1 MVDVGA
7 PDFALGV
14 VGAGAMGSGI
24 AQVALTGGMAVIL
37 TDANEVQLDKA
48 RAALFA
54 RIDRLADKR
63 ELRPEHAAAAKARL
77 TLAREIGA
85 LAPCGVV
92 VEAIVEDLDAKRK
105 LFRTL
110 EEVVGEEAILASN
123 TSSIPIAAI
132 ASACRHRRR
141 VAGMHFF
148 NPVPLMRLVEVIASA
163 DTDPAVITALAELGQ
178 RMGRTPVTVKD
189 APGFLVNFGGRAY
202 YQEALHI
209 LQESVATPEDIDL
222 VMRECCGFRMGPFE
236 LLDLTGMDVNYPV
249 SEIVLKGYGYDP
261 RVKTTPLH
269 ASMHL
274 AGRLGRK
281 SGHGFYRYDAE
292 SRKLPGPPAPPPPS
306 ATKPARVILP
316 EPLEGLVALAVAAGV
331 EAQAPDDGASP
342 IVIAPWGEDCTAAA
356 LRLGLDPRRT
366 VAVDLSH
373 DTGKRITQMM
383 APSGNAASGDAVAA
397 MLAAAGRAVTRIKD
411 SPGFIAQRIT
421 AMIANIGC
429 EMAQMGLASPADID
443 KAMQLGLN
451 YPLGPLGFAEKMGV
465 RTTYEIM
472 RLLFEITGSDR
483 YRPSLWLRRR
493 ALLGLPA
500 TTPD

>member
-1 MVDVGA
+1 MIDVGA
-7 PDFALGV
+7 PDFAVGV

-24 AQVALTGGMAVIL
+24 AQVALTGGLAVVL
-37 TDANEVQLDKA
+37 TDANEAQLDKS

-54 RIDRLADKR
+54 RIDRLVEKR
-63 ELRPEHAAAAKARL
+63 ELKPDQAAAAKARL

-85 LAPCGVV
+85 LAKCGVV
-92 VEAIVEDLDAKRK
+92 IEAIVEDLDIKRK
-105 LFRTL
+105 VFRAL
-110 EEVVGEEAILASN
+110 EEVVGDDAILASN

-132 ASACRHRRR
+132 AAACRHRRR

-163 DTDPAVITALAELGQ
+163 DTEAAVVQVLGELGQ

-222 VMRECCGFRMGPFE
+222 VMRDCCGFRMGPFE

-269 ASMHL
+269 ASMNL

-281 SGHGFYRYDAE
+281 TGHGFYRYDAE
-292 SRKLPGPPAPPPPS
+292 GRKLPSPPS
-306 ATKPARVILP
+306 PQPSAAKPARLILP
-316 EPLEGLVALAVAAGV
+316 EPHEGLVALAVAAGV
-331 EAQAPDDGASP
+331 ETQAPDDGVSP

-356 LRLGLDPRRT
+356 MRLGLDARRT
-366 VAVDLSH
+366 VAIDLSH

-383 APSGNAASGDAVAA
+383 APSGDAAIGDAVAA

-421 AMIANIGC
+421 AMVANIGC
-429 EMAQMGLASPADID
+429 EMAQMALASPADID

-451 YPLGPLGFAEKMGV
+451 YPLGPLGFAEKIGV

-472 RLLFEITGSDR
+472 CRLFEITGSDR

-500 TTPD
+500 TAPD

>member
-1 MVDVGA
+1 MINVGA

-24 AQVALTGGMAVIL
+24 AQVALTGGITVIL
-37 TDANEVQLDKA
+37 TDASEAQLDKA

-54 RIDRLADKR
+54 RIDRLVEKR
-63 ELRPEHAAAAKARL
+63 ELKPDSAAAAKARL
-77 TLAREIGA
+77 TVAREIGA
-85 LAPCGVV
+85 LAPCRVV

-105 LFRTL
+105 VFRAL
-110 EEVVGEEAILASN
+110 EEIIGEEAILASN

-132 ASACRHRRR
+132 AAACRHRRR

-148 NPVPLMRLVEVIASA
+148 NPVPLMRLVEVIAST
-163 DTDPAVITALAELGQ
+163 DTDPAAVETLSALGQ
-178 RMGRTPVTVKD
+178 RMGRTPVVVKD

-209 LQESVATPEDIDL
+209 LQESVATPADIDL

-281 SGHGFYRYDAE
+281 SGHGFYRYDADGKKIA
-292 SRKLPGPPAPPPPS
+292 SPPAAMSGAAP
-306 ATKPARVILP
+306 PARVILP
-316 EPLEGLVALAVAAGV
+316 EPHEGLVALAVAAGV
-331 EAQAPDDGASP
+331 ETQAPDDGTSP
-342 IVIAPWGEDCTAAA
+342 IMIAPWGEDCTAAA

-373 DTGKRITQMM
+373 DTTKRITQMM
-383 APSGNAASGDAVAA
+383 APSGDVAIGDAVAA
-397 MLAAAGRAVTRIKD
+397 LLAAAGRTVTRIKD

-421 AMIANIGC
+421 AMVANIGC

-451 YPLGPLGFAEKMGV
+451 YPLGPLGFAEKLGV
-465 RTTYEIM
+465 RTTYDIM
-472 RLLFEITGSDR
+472 RQLFDSTGSDR

-500 TTPD
+500 ATPD

>member
-1 MVDVGA
+1 MIDVGA

-24 AQVALTGGMAVIL
+24 AQVALTGGIAVVL
-37 TDANEVQLDKA
+37 SDVNEAQLDKA
-48 RAALFA
+48 RVALFA
-54 RIDRLADKR
+54 RIDRLVEKR
-63 ELRPEHAAAAKARL
+63 ELKPDVAAAAKARL
-77 TLAREIGA
+77 AVARDIGA

-92 VEAIVEDLDAKRK
+92 IEAIVEELEVKRK
-105 LFRTL
+105 VFRAL
-110 EEVVGEEAILASN
+110 EEIVGEDAILASN

-132 ASACRHRRR
+132 AAACRHRRR

-163 DTDPAVITALAELGQ
+163 DTDPRVVQALSALGQ
-178 RMGRTPVTVKD
+178 RMGRTPVAVKD

-281 SGHGFYRYDAE
+281 SGHGFYRYDADGK
-292 SRKLPGPPAPPPPS
+292 KLPSPPAPAPS
-306 ATKPARVILP
+306 SAKPARVILP
-316 EPLEGLVALAVAAGV
+316 EPHEGLVALAVAAGV
-331 EAQAPDDGASP
+331 ETQAPDDGASP

-356 LRLGLDPRRT
+356 VRLGLDPRRT

-373 DTGKRITQMM
+373 DTTKRITQMM
-383 APSGNAASGDAVAA
+383 APSGDAATGDAVAA
-397 MLAAAGRAVTRIKD
+397 LLAATGRAVTRIKD

-421 AMIANIGC
+421 AMIANIGS

-451 YPLGPLGFAEKMGV
+451 YPLGPLGFADRMGV

-472 RLLFEITGSDR
+472 RRLHDAIGSDR

-500 TTPD
+500 TTPG

>member
-1 MVDVGA
+1 MIDVGA
-7 PDFALGV
+7 PDFTLGV

-24 AQVALTGGMAVIL
+24 AQVALTGSMAVIL
-37 TDANEVQLDKA
+37 TDANAAQLDKV

-54 RIDRLADKR
+54 RIDRLAEKR
-63 ELRPEHAAAAKARL
+63 ELKPELAVAAKARL

-92 VEAIVEDLDAKRK
+92 VEAIVEDLEIKRK

-132 ASACRHRRR
+132 AAACGHRRR

-163 DTDPAVITALAELGQ
+163 DTDPAVVKVLAELGQ

-269 ASMHL
+269 ANMHL

-281 SGHGFYRYDAE
+281 TGHGFYRYDAE
-292 SRKLPGPPAPPPPS
+292 GRKLSGPPAPPPS
-306 ATKPARVILP
+306 AAKPARVILP
-316 EPLEGLVALAVAAGV
+316 ELHEGLVALTVAAGV
-331 EAQAPDDGASP
+331 DAQAPDDGASP
-342 IVIAPWGEDCTAAA
+342 IVVAPWGEDCTAAA

-383 APSGNAASGDAVAA
+383 APSGDAASGE
-397 MLAAAGRAVTRIKD
+397 AAGRAVTRIKD

-421 AMIANIGC
+421 AMVANIGC

-451 YPLGPLGFAEKMGV
+451 YPLGPLGFADKMGV

-472 RLLFEITGSDR
+472 RQLFEITGSDR

-500 TTPD
+500 ATPE

>member
-1 MVDVGA
+1 MIDASA
-7 PDFALGV
+7 PDFALGI

-37 TDANEVQLDKA
+37 NDASETQLDKA
-48 RAALFA
+48 RVALFA
-54 RIDRLADKR
+54 RIDRLVEKR
-63 ELRPEHAAAAKARL
+63 ELKPELAVAAKARL

-92 VEAIVEDLDAKRK
+92 VEAIVEDLEVKRTV
-105 LFRTL
+105 FRAL
-110 EEVVGEEAILASN
+110 EEIVGEDAILASN

-132 ASACRHRRR
+132 AAACCHRRR

-148 NPVPLMRLVEVIASA
+148 NPVPLMRLVEIIAAA
-163 DTDPAVITALAELGQ
+163 DTGRAVVEALSALGQ
-178 RMGRTPVTVKD
+178 RMGRTPVVVKD

-209 LQESVATPEDIDL
+209 VQESVATPEDIDL
-222 VMRECCGFRMGPFE
+222 VMRDCCGFRMGPFE

-281 SGHGFYRYDAE
+281 SGHGFYRYDADGKKIA
-292 SRKLPGPPAPPPPS
+292 SPPAAMPN
-306 ATKPARVILP
+306 AAKPARVILP
-316 EPLEGLVALAVAAGV
+316 EPHEELVALAVAAGV
-331 EAQAPDDGASP
+331 EAQAPDDGTSP
-342 IVIAPWGEDCTAAA
+342 IMIAPWGEDCTAAA
-356 LRLGLDPRRT
+356 VRLGLDPRRT

-373 DTGKRITQMM
+373 DTAKRITLMM
-383 APSGNAASGDAVAA
+383 APSGEAAIGDAVAA
-397 MLAAAGRAVTRIKD
+397 LVAAAGRAVTRIKD

-451 YPLGPLGFAEKMGV
+451 YPLGPLGFAEKLGV
-465 RTTYEIM
+465 RTTYDIM
-472 RLLFEITGSDR
+472 RRLFESTGSDR

-493 ALLGLPA
+493 ALLGLPVA
-500 TTPD
+500 TPD

>member
-1 MVDVGA
+1 MMDVGA
-7 PDFALGV
+7 ADFALGV
-14 VGAGAMGSGI
+14 VGAGAMGFGI

-37 TDANEVQLDKA
+37 SDANAAQLDKA
-48 RAALFA
+48 GATLFA
-54 RIDRLADKR
+54 RIDRLAEKGALTP
-63 ELRPEHAAAAKARL
+63 ELAAAAKARL
-77 TLAREIGA
+77 TLAREVGA

-92 VEAIVEDLDAKRK
+92 VEAIVEDLDVKRK
-105 LFRTL
+105 LFQTL
-110 EEVVGEEAILASN
+110 EEVVGEQAILASN

-132 ASACRHRRR
+132 AAACRHRRR
-141 VAGMHFF
+141 VAGLHFF

-163 DTDPAVITALAELGQ
+163 DTDASVVTALVALGQ

-209 LQESVATPEDIDL
+209 VQESVATPEDIDL
-222 VMRECCGFRMGPFE
+222 VMRDCCGFRMGPFE

-281 SGHGFYRYDAE
+281 TGHGFYRYDAE
-292 SRKLPGPPAPPPPS
+292 GHKLAGAPAPPPS

-316 EPLEGLVALAVAAGV
+316 EANEGLVALAVAAGV
-331 EAQAPDDGASP
+331 EVQAPDDDASP
-342 IVIAPWGEDCTAAA
+342 ILVAPWGEDCTAAA

-366 VAVDLSH
+366 VAIDLSH
-373 DTGKRITQMM
+373 DTGKRITLMM
-383 APSGNAASGDAVAA
+383 APSGDGACGDAVAA
-397 MLAAAGRAVTRIKD
+397 MLTAAGRSVTRIKD

-421 AMIANIGC
+421 AMVANIGC

-451 YPLGPLGFAEKMGV
+451 YPLGPLGFADKMGV

-472 RLLFEITGSDR
+472 RRLFDITGSDR

-500 TTPD
+500 AAPD

>member
-1 MVDVGA
+1 MINVGA

-24 AQVALTGGMAVIL
+24 AQVALTGGITVIL
-37 TDANEVQLDKA
+37 TDASEAQLDKA

-54 RIDRLADKR
+54 RIDRLVEKR
-63 ELRPEHAAAAKARL
+63 ELKPDSAAAAKARL
-77 TLAREIGA
+77 TVAREIGA
-85 LAPCGVV
+85 LAPCRVV

-105 LFRTL
+105 VFRAL
-110 EEVVGEEAILASN
+110 EEIIGEEAILASN

-132 ASACRHRRR
+132 AAACRHRRR

-148 NPVPLMRLVEVIASA
+148 NPVPLMRLVEVIAST
-163 DTDPAVITALAELGQ
+163 DTDPAAVETLSALGQ
-178 RMGRTPVTVKD
+178 RMGRTPVVVKD

-209 LQESVATPEDIDL
+209 LQESVATPADIDL

-281 SGHGFYRYDAE
+281 SGHGFYRYDADGKKIA
-292 SRKLPGPPAPPPPS
+292 SPPAAMSGAAP
-306 ATKPARVILP
+306 PARVILP
-316 EPLEGLVALAVAAGV
+316 EPHEGLVALAVAAGV
-331 EAQAPDDGASP
+331 ETQAPDDGTSP
-342 IVIAPWGEDCTAAA
+342 IMIAPWGEDCTAAA
-356 LRLGLDPRRT
+356 LRLGLDPRRA

-373 DTGKRITQMM
+373 DTAKRVTLMM
-383 APSGNAASGDAVAA
+383 APSGAAAIGDAVAA
-397 MLAAAGRAVTRIKD
+397 LLSAAGRAATRIKD
-411 SPGFIAQRIT
+411 SPGFIAQRVT

-451 YPLGPLGFAEKMGV
+451 YPLGPLGFAEKLGV
-465 RTTYEIM
+465 RTTYDIM
-472 RLLFEITGSDR
+472 RQLFESTGSDR

-500 TTPD
+500 ATPD

>member
-1 MVDVGA
+1 MINVGA
-7 PDFALGV
+7 PDFVLGI

-37 TDANEVQLDKA
+37 HDASEAQLDKA
-48 RAALFA
+48 RGALFA
-54 RIDRLADKR
+54 RIDRLVEKR
-63 ELRPEHAAAAKARL
+63 ELKPESAAAAKAQL
-77 TLAREIGA
+77 TLAREIDA

-92 VEAIVEDLDAKRK
+92 VEAIVEDLDVKRK
-105 LFRTL
+105 VFRAL
-110 EEVVGEEAILASN
+110 EEIVGEDAILASN

-132 ASACRHRRR
+132 AAACRHRRR

-163 DTDPAVITALAELGQ
+163 DTDPSVVETLSALGQ
-178 RMGRTPVTVKD
+178 RMGRTPVAVKD

-222 VMRECCGFRMGPFE
+222 VMRDCCGFRMGPFE

-281 SGHGFYRYDAE
+281 SGHGFYRYDADGKKVT
-292 SRKLPGPPAPPPPS
+292 SPPAAMPS
-306 ATKPARVILP
+306 AAKPARVILP
-316 EPLEGLVALAVAAGV
+316 EPHEGLVALAVAAGV
-331 EAQAPDDGASP
+331 ETQAPDDGTSP
-342 IVIAPWGEDCTAAA
+342 IMIAPWGEDCTAAA

-366 VAVDLSH
+366 VAIDLSH
-373 DTGKRITQMM
+373 DTARRITQMM
-383 APSGNAASGDAVAA
+383 APSGEAAMGDAVAA
-397 MLAAAGRAVTRIKD
+397 LLSAAGRAVTRIKD

-451 YPLGPLGFAEKMGV
+451 YPLGPLGFAEKLGV
-465 RTTYEIM
+465 RTTYDIM
-472 RLLFEITGSDR
+472 RQLFESTGSDR

-500 TTPD
+500 ATPD

>member
-1 MVDVGA
+1 MIDLGA

-24 AQVALTGGMAVIL
+24 AQVALTGGMTVIL
-37 TDANEVQLDKA
+37 NDASEAQLDKA
-48 RAALFA
+48 RVALFA
-54 RIDRLADKR
+54 RIDRLVEKR
-63 ELRPEHAAAAKARL
+63 ELTPDSAAAAKARL

-85 LAPCGVV
+85 LAPCRIV
-92 VEAIVEDLDAKRK
+92 VEAIVEDLDVKRK
-105 LFRTL
+105 VFCAL
-110 EEVVGEEAILASN
+110 EEIVGADAILASN

-132 ASACRHRRR
+132 AAACRQRRR

-148 NPVPLMRLVEVIASA
+148 NPVPLMRLVEVIAAA
-163 DTDPAVITALAELGQ
+163 DTDPTVVETLSALGQ
-178 RMGRTPVTVKD
+178 RMGRTPVVVKD

-222 VMRECCGFRMGPFE
+222 VMRDCCGFRMGPFE

-281 SGHGFYRYDAE
+281 SGHGFYRYDADGKKIT
-292 SRKLPGPPAPPPPS
+292 RPPAMPS
-306 ATKPARVILP
+306 AAKPARVILP
-316 EPLEGLVALAVAAGV
+316 EPHEALVALAVAAGV
-331 EAQAPDDGASP
+331 ETQAPDDGESP
-342 IVIAPWGEDCTAAA
+342 IMIAPWGEDCTAAA
-356 LRLGLDPRRT
+356 LRLGLDPRRA

-373 DTGKRITQMM
+373 DTTKRITQMM
-383 APSGNAASGDAVAA
+383 APSGNAAIGDAVTAL
-397 MLAAAGRAVTRIKD
+397 LAAAGRTVTRIKD

-451 YPLGPLGFAEKMGV
+451 YPLGPLGFAEKLGV
-465 RTTYEIM
+465 RTTYDIM
-472 RLLFEITGSDR
+472 RQLFESTGSDR

-500 TTPD
+500 ATPE

>member
-1 MVDVGA
+1 MIDVDA
-7 PDFALGV
+7 PNFTLGV

-24 AQVALTGGMAVIL
+24 AQVALTGGVAVVL
-37 TDANEVQLDKA
+37 SDANEAQLDKA
-48 RAALFA
+48 RTTLLA
-54 RIDRLADKR
+54 RIDRLAEKR
-63 ELRPEHAAAAKARL
+63 ELKPEQAAAAKARL
-77 TLAREIGA
+77 TIAHETGA
-85 LAPCGVV
+85 LARCGVV

-105 LFRTL
+105 LFRAL
-110 EEVVGEEAILASN
+110 EEIVGDDAILASN

-132 ASACRHRRR
+132 AAACRHRRR

-163 DTDPAVITALAELGQ
+163 DTDPAVDKVLAALGQ

-292 SRKLPGPPAPPPPS
+292 GRKVAGPPATPS
-306 ATKPARVILP
+306 TAAKPARVIMP
-316 EPLEGLVALAVAAGV
+316 EPHEGLVALAMAAGV
-331 EAQAPDDGASP
+331 EAVAPDDGTSP

-356 LRLGLDPRRT
+356 LRLGLDPKRT

-373 DTGKRITQMM
+373 DTSKRITQMM
-383 APSGNAASGDAVAA
+383 APSGEAASGAAVAA
-397 MLAAAGRAVTRIKD
+397 MLAAAGRAVIRIKD

-472 RLLFEITGSDR
+472 RQLFESTGSDR

-493 ALLGLPA
+493 ALLGLA
-500 TTPD
+500 AATPD

>member
-1 MVDVGA
+1 MIDVGA
-7 PDFALGV
+7 PDFMLGV

-24 AQVALTGGMAVIL
+24 AQVALTGGLAVIL
-37 TDANEVQLDKA
+37 TDANAAQLDKA
-48 RAALFA
+48 RTALFA
-54 RIDRLADKR
+54 RIDRLAEKR
-63 ELRPEHAAAAKARL
+63 ELKPELAAATKARL
-77 TLAREIGA
+77 TLTRDLGA
-85 LAPCGVV
+85 LAPCSVV
-92 VEAIVEDLDAKRK
+92 VEAIVEDLEVKRK

-110 EEVVGEEAILASN
+110 EEVVGEDTILASN

-132 ASACRHRRR
+132 AAACRHRRR

-163 DTDPAVITALAELGQ
+163 DTDPAVVEVLAELGQ

-236 LLDLTGMDVNYPV
+236 LLDLTGMDVNYPA

-281 SGHGFYRYDAE
+281 TGHGFYRYDAE
-292 SRKLPGPPAPPPPS
+292 GRKLSGPPAPLPS
-306 ATKPARVILP
+306 ATKPAHVILP
-316 EPLEGLVALAVAAGV
+316 EPHEGLVALAVAAGV

-342 IVIAPWGEDCTAAA
+342 IVVAAWGEDCTAAA

-373 DTGKRITQMM
+373 DTSKRITQMM
-383 APSGNAASGDAVAA
+383 APSGDAASGDAVAA
-397 MLAAAGRAVTRIKD
+397 MFATAGRAVTRIKD

-421 AMIANIGC
+421 AMVANIGC
-429 EMAQMGLASPADID
+429 EMAQMGLASPGDID

-472 RLLFEITGSDR
+472 RQLFGITGSDR

-500 TTPD
+500 ATPE

>member
-1 MVDVGA
+1 MIDVGA
-7 PDFALGV
+7 PDFMLGV

-24 AQVALTGGMAVIL
+24 AQVALTGGLAVIL
-37 TDANEVQLDKA
+37 TDANAAQLDKA
-48 RAALFA
+48 RTALFA
-54 RIDRLADKR
+54 RIDRLAEKR
-63 ELRPEHAAAAKARL
+63 ELKPELAAAAKARL
-77 TLAREIGA
+77 TLTPDLGA
-85 LAPCGVV
+85 LAPCSVV
-92 VEAIVEDLDAKRK
+92 VEAIVEDLEVKRK

-110 EEVVGEEAILASN
+110 EEVVGEDTILASN

-132 ASACRHRRR
+132 AAACRHRRR

-163 DTDPAVITALAELGQ
+163 DTDPAVVEVLTELGQ

-236 LLDLTGMDVNYPV
+236 LLDLTGMDVNYPA

-281 SGHGFYRYDAE
+281 TGHGFYRYDAE
-292 SRKLPGPPAPPPPS
+292 GRKLSGPPAPLPS
-306 ATKPARVILP
+306 ATKPAHVILP
-316 EPLEGLVALAVAAGV
+316 EPHEGLVALAVAAGV

-342 IVIAPWGEDCTAAA
+342 IVVAAWGEDCTAAA
-356 LRLGLDPRRT
+356 LRRGLDPRRT
-366 VAVDLSH
+366 IAVDLSH
-373 DTGKRITQMM
+373 DTSKRITQMM
-383 APSGNAASGDAVAA
+383 APSGDAASGDAVAA
-397 MLAAAGRAVTRIKD
+397 MFATAGRAVTRIKD

-421 AMIANIGC
+421 AMVANIGC
-429 EMAQMGLASPADID
+429 EMAQMGLASPGDID

-472 RLLFEITGSDR
+472 RQLFGITGSDR

-500 TTPD
+500 ATPE

>member
-1 MVDVGA
+1 MIDVGA

-24 AQVALTGGMAVIL
+24 AQVALTGGMAVVL
-37 TDANEVQLDKA
+37 SDASEAQLDKA
-48 RAALFA
+48 RTALFA
-54 RIDRLADKR
+54 RIDRLVEKR
-63 ELRPEHAAAAKARL
+63 ELKPDLAAAAKARL

-92 VEAIVEDLDAKRK
+92 VEAIVEDLDVKRK
-105 LFRTL
+105 VFRAL
-110 EEVVGEEAILASN
+110 EEIVGDDAILASN

-132 ASACRHRRR
+132 AAACRRRQR
-141 VAGMHFF
+141 VAGLHFF

-163 DTDPAVITALAELGQ
+163 DTDPVVVKALSALGQ
-178 RMGRTPVTVKD
+178 RMGRTPVVVKD

-209 LQESVATPEDIDL
+209 LQENVATPEDIDL

-281 SGHGFYRYDAE
+281 SGRGFYRYDADGK
-292 SRKLPGPPAPPPPS
+292 KLASPPAAMPR
-306 ATKPARVILP
+306 AAKPARVILP
-316 EPLEGLVALAVAAGV
+316 EPHEGLVALAVAAGV
-331 EAQAPDDGASP
+331 ETQAPDDGASP
-342 IVIAPWGEDCTAAA
+342 IMIAPWGEDCTAATV
-356 LRLGLDPRRT
+356 RLGLDPRRT
-366 VAVDLSH
+366 VAIDLSH
-373 DTGKRITQMM
+373 DTAKCITQMM
-383 APSGNAASGDAVAA
+383 APSGAAASGDAVTAL
-397 MLAAAGRAVTRIKD
+397 LAAAGRAVTRIKD

-451 YPLGPLGFAEKMGV
+451 YPLGPLGFAEKLGV
-465 RTTYEIM
+465 RTTYDIM
-472 RLLFEITGSDR
+472 RQLFESTGSDR

-500 TTPD
+500 ATPD

>member
-1 MVDVGA
+1 
-7 PDFALGV
+7 
-14 VGAGAMGSGI
+14 
-24 AQVALTGGMAVIL
+24 
-37 TDANEVQLDKA
+37 
-48 RAALFA
+48 
-54 RIDRLADKR
+54 
-63 ELRPEHAAAAKARL
+63 RL
-77 TLAREIGA
+77 TVAREIGA
-85 LAPCGVV
+85 LAPCRVV

-105 LFRTL
+105 VFRAL
-110 EEVVGEEAILASN
+110 EEIIGEEAILASN

-132 ASACRHRRR
+132 AAACRHRRR

-148 NPVPLMRLVEVIASA
+148 NPVPLMRLVEVIAST
-163 DTDPAVITALAELGQ
+163 DTDPAAVETLSALGQ
-178 RMGRTPVTVKD
+178 RMGRTPVVVKD

-209 LQESVATPEDIDL
+209 LQESVATPADIDL

-281 SGHGFYRYDAE
+281 SGHGFYRYDANGKKIT
-292 SRKLPGPPAPPPPS
+292 RPPAAVPS
-306 ATKPARVILP
+306 AAKPARVILP
-316 EPLEGLVALAVAAGV
+316 QPHETLVALAVAAGV
-331 EAQAPDDGASP
+331 EAQAPDDRESP
-342 IVIAPWGEDCTAAA
+342 IMIAPWGEDCTAAA
-356 LRLGLDPRRT
+356 VRLGLDPRRT

-373 DTGKRITQMM
+373 DTTKRITQMM
-383 APSGNAASGDAVAA
+383 APSGEAAIGDAVAA
-397 MLAAAGRAVTRIKD
+397 LLAAAGRAVTRIKD

-421 AMIANIGC
+421 AMVANIGS

-451 YPLGPLGFAEKMGV
+451 YPLGPLGFAEKLGV
-465 RTTYEIM
+465 RTTYDIM
-472 RLLFEITGSDR
+472 RQLFESTGSDR

-500 TTPD
+500 ATPE

>member
-1 MVDVGA
+1 MIDVGA
-7 PDFALGV
+7 PDFTLGV

-24 AQVALTGGMAVIL
+24 AQVALTGSMAVIL
-37 TDANEVQLDKA
+37 TDANAAQLDKV

-54 RIDRLADKR
+54 RIDRLAEKR
-63 ELRPEHAAAAKARL
+63 ELKPELAVAAKARL

-92 VEAIVEDLDAKRK
+92 VEAIVEDLEIKRK

-132 ASACRHRRR
+132 AAACGHRRR

-163 DTDPAVITALAELGQ
+163 DTDPAVVKVLAELGQ

-222 VMRECCGFRMGPFE
+222 VMRECCGFRLGPFE

-269 ASMHL
+269 ANMHL

-281 SGHGFYRYDAE
+281 TGHGFYRYDAE
-292 SRKLPGPPAPPPPS
+292 GRKLSGPPAPPPS
-306 ATKPARVILP
+306 AAKPARVILP
-316 EPLEGLVALAVAAGV
+316 ELHEGLVALTVAAGV
-331 EAQAPDDGASP
+331 DAQAPDDGASP
-342 IVIAPWGEDCTAAA
+342 IVVAPWGEDCTAAA

-383 APSGNAASGDAVAA
+383 APSGDAASGEAVAA
-397 MLAAAGRAVTRIKD
+397 LLAAAGRAVTRIKD

-421 AMIANIGC
+421 AMVANIGC

-451 YPLGPLGFAEKMGV
+451 YPLGPLGFADKMGV

-472 RLLFEITGSDR
+472 RQLFEITGSDR

-500 TTPD
+500 ATPE

>member
-1 MVDVGA
+1 MIDVGA

-24 AQVALTGGMAVIL
+24 AQVALTGGLAVIL
-37 TDANEVQLDKA
+37 SDADAAQLDKA

-54 RIDRLADKR
+54 RIDRLAEKR
-63 ELRPEHAAAAKARL
+63 ELKPELAAEAKARL
-77 TLAREIGA
+77 TLAREVGA
-85 LAPCGVV
+85 LARCGVV
-92 VEAIVEDLDAKRK
+92 VEAIVEDIEAKRK
-105 LFRTL
+105 LFRML
-110 EEVVGEEAILASN
+110 EEVVGVDAILASN

-132 ASACRHRRR
+132 AAACRHRRR

-148 NPVPLMRLVEVIASA
+148 NPVPLMRLVEVIAAA
-163 DTDPAVITALAELGQ
+163 DTDPAIVEVLAELGK

-209 LQESVATPEDIDL
+209 LQESVTTPEDIDL

-269 ASMHL
+269 ANMHL

-281 SGHGFYRYDAE
+281 TGHGFYRYDAE
-292 SRKLPGPPAPPPPS
+292 GRKLSGPPVPLPS

-316 EPLEGLVALAVAAGV
+316 EPNEGLVSLAVAAGV

-342 IVIAPWGEDCTAAA
+342 IVVSPWGEDCTAAT

-373 DTGKRITQMM
+373 DTSKRVTQMM
-383 APSGNAASGDAVAA
+383 APSGDAASGGAVAA

-421 AMIANIGC
+421 AMVANIGC
-429 EMAQMGLASPADID
+429 EMAQMGLAGPADID

-451 YPLGPLGFAEKMGV
+451 YPLGPFGFAERMGV

-472 RLLFEITGSDR
+472 RQLFEITGSDR

-493 ALLGLPA
+493 ALLRLPA
-500 TTPD
+500 ATPE